1 MSNMITVTGYINP
14 DIDCVACS
22 IGYAEFLR
30 KSLKEARAVYSG
42 DIGKE
47 SEFVKKYLG
56 FFSIMHVSG
65 GLEGDQIVLVDT
77 SDVKAIDLSIKKEN
91 IIEVIDHRKLSYIHD
106 FPKAKM
112 QIDLVGSCATL
123 ITERFHDKGII
134 PSKESAVLLFSAI
147 VSNTVN
153 FMSNVTTQRDKD
165 MANWLK
171 EYASIPQ
178 NYISDMFEYKSEIN
192 RENIEEVLTEEF
204 KQYTISGKKIGMV
217 QLEITEAIRRVSEL
231 GDDIKAKLCKIKSEN
246 QLDYLL
252 LSCVDIKEGFN
263 YFLTIDSES
272 SDFFEKALGIT
283 AVYDG
288 VKSEGIYMRK
298 EIYPKL
304 VKYLEDRKY

>member
-30 KSLKEARAVYSG
+30 KGLKEAQAVYSG

-56 FFSIMHVSG
+56 YLSILHVSG
-65 GLEGDQIVLVDT
+65 GLEEDQIVLVDT

-106 FPKAKM
+106 FPRAKM

-123 ITERFHDKGII
+123 ITERFHDNGVI

-171 EYASIPQ
+171 KYADIPQ

-192 RENIEEVLTEEF
+192 GKNIEEVLTEEF
-204 KQYTISGKKIGMV
+204 KQYTILGKKIGIV

-231 GDDIKAKLCKIKSEN
+231 GNDIKAKLCEIKSEK

-263 YFLTIDSES
+263 YFLTIDSKS